1 MQSEAEQTMIY
12 AIHEHKLR
20 PGVNIARY
28 ENAVTAAIQQM
39 KVVGLLQAI
48 HLKGFGGKRPGK
60 YAVLWIFESA
70 EALILNFGTPEA
82 RKFPPD
88 WLYYENVILAQY
100 LDRDP
105 DTIDYT
111 DYDVVKEFNFQR

>member
-1 MQSEAEQTMIY
+1 MMVHLSKAMIY
-12 AIHEHKLR
+12 AVHEHELR
-20 PGVNIARY
+20 PGIDTARY
-28 ENAVTAAIQQM
+28 ESDVAATLQQM
-39 KVVGLLQAI
+39 KVPGLLQAI
-48 HLKGFGGKRPGK
+48 HLKGFGGKRSNK
-60 YAVLWIFESA
+60 YAVLWLFENA
-70 EALILNFGTPEA
+70 EALTQNFGTSEA

-111 DYDVVKEFNFQR
+111 DYNIVKEFNFHR